1 MTCSRAAVA
10 ASGPSI
16 WPAPGRPEPKFAS
29 RRMQPAVLGSRP
41 PGDLPRCSGRPPR
54 RERHESRPRDDR
66 PRWRTH
72 AGGASRGGHRSRAA
86 PRLPSEQTVRR
97 ASAIAP
103 LRWRGRPRAA
113 VTQGRV
119 HVLAC
124 CAPAVHPLITS
135 SRSSCVATRDDV
147 HEQRATLRRTP
158 ISSEVAPRATSEAP
172 GSVTGEKMSPERPR
186 SAAPPQTSS
195 STAAA
200 RATAAALSEAVDQL
214 DGSARAAPGREERLL
229 AVAVAGEVTTIARL
243 KFKVSWTYHLNP

>member
-1 MTCSRAAVA
+1 
-10 ASGPSI
+10 
-16 WPAPGRPEPKFAS
+16 
-29 RRMQPAVLGSRP
+29 MQPAVLGSRP
-41 PGDLPRCSGRPPR
+41 PGDLPRCLGRLPR

-124 CAPAVHPLITS
+124 CAPAVHPLIS
-135 SRSSCVATRDDV
+135 PSRSSCVATRDDV

-214 DGSARAAPGREERLL
+214 DGSARTPPGLQERFL
-229 AVAVAGEVTTIARL
+229 AVAVAGEVTAMAAR
-243 KFKVSWTYHLNP
+243 TPRGN